1 MGCFLLWSTVG
12 MGGVFVKDVNNGY
25 GWGVYLGDQQW
36 AWVGCFLRRLTV
48 GMGGVFFCSGQ

>member
-1 MGCFLLWSTVG
+1 